1 MQPIIQKAIANL
13 LLQKAQALLNQPHS
27 HYLGLRLKA
36 QFPEDCRNGD
46 IETLAS
52 MTDLNTSTMR
62 RFMSYN
68 GRLNYQNQQKILKF
82 LEYQNWDVLLIDA
95 VRSISLEAKILP
107 RDVA

>member
-27 HYLGLRLKA
+27 HYLGLRLTAK
-36 QFPEDCRNGD
+36 FPEDCRNGD

-52 MTDLNTSTMR
+52 MTDLNTSTLR

-82 LEYQNWDVLLIDA
+82 LGYQNWDILLIDA
-95 VRSISLEAKILP
+95 VEAIRGESQKK
-107 RDVA
+107 VA